1 MDGTFQTDMSTNMIT
16 SFIKYQLDNM
26 PKWEVESI
34 AVTGYNSSN
43 YTYSMGMRYKLYVM
57 EPDYNSVEKAKKK
70 MNEVLNEN

>member
-1 MDGTFQTDMSTNMIT
+1 MQVKDLSTWNVKTYNLNGTGKMD
-16 SFIKYQLDNM
+16 
-26 PKWEVESI
+26 
-34 AVTGYNSSN
+34 